1 MGGRRRTSELLRVV
15 ALVALLLGG
24 ACGGGDGGDG
34 GEAASDDSSTTAP
47 ADDSSDDSTDETTED
62 SDDASDD
69 ENPLPPGATPGLDD
83 YDGDGRKD
91 HTCGTQDFGGGL
103 VLRKPCEVNTPNE
116 PPEGVVLVDGSLFG
130 YNGSTDIP
138 LDGISGSLILARGEA
153 GDAIVIVTF
162 NSDNLFEV
170 NSAEVASPD
179 TMDGVIALLNKR
191 WPDSKIQVR
200 GHTDGTG
207 GAKANQTLSERRAQA
222 VKAYL
227 EEHGLQAAEITTV
240 GLGATQPF
248 AKETIDA
255 ARQFN
260 RRVEVVVRVAA

>member
-1 MGGRRRTSELLRVV
+1 VL
-15 ALVALLLGG
+15 ALIALLLAG
-24 ACGGGDGGDG
+24 ACGGGGGDDDAG
-34 GEAASDDSSTTAP
+34 SGSGSDDESATNAT
-47 ADDSSDDSTDETTED
+47 DDTTED
-62 SDDASDD
+62 TSEDTTAAPDSDD

-116 PPEGVVLVDGSLFG
+116 PPEGVTLVDGSLFG

-138 LDGISGSLILARGEA
+138 LDNISGSLLLARGEA

-162 NSDNLFEV
+162 NTDNLFQV
-170 NSAEVASPD
+170 NSSEVESPD
-179 TMDGVIALLNKR
+179 TMDGVIVLLNKR
-191 WPDSKIQVR
+191 WPNSKIQVR

-207 GAKANQTLSERRAQA
+207 GANANQTLSERRATSI
-222 VKAYL
+222 KTYL
-227 EEHGLQAAEITTV
+227 EQHGLKAAEITTV

-248 AKETIDA
+248 AKENSEA

-260 RRVEVVVRVAA
+260 RRVEIVVRVAP